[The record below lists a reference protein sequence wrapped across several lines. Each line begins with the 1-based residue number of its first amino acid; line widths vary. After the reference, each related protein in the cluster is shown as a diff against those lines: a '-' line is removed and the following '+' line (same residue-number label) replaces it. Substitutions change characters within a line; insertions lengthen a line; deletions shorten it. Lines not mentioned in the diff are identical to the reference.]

1 MKYLTVSSV
10 RICTFIILFLFVV
23 LTTLK
28 GQDASSND
36 FNKEGLKVGVVKN
49 SCLVKVEIKGK
60 AEVINLKE
68 IYSFLGVNK
77 LDRTYRS
84 IASLEQLKVQGKS
97 ANIDGE
103 AMISVIS
110 GNEGIILLIV
120 DANNPKNF
128 TYTAIKQRI
137 VRKGETKDLYHSQE
151 EGIQRPDLVTIT
163 RCGVAWVSYG
173 DGGMY
178 NLNFV
183 PFVIPKHIST
193 TFEGSSSTSQWDI
206 KVQDNNLNV
215 VDGNNILLKAELF
228 NGFSDIADSL
238 NSLVMWSGKTRN
250 VTNFTFNI
258 VEDTRSMAG
267 NDVLLEFAESDLSKL
282 INLSEKSASWESIE
296 VVKPLSNVI
305 RNNAS
310 YIPHVVIARNGIGIV
325 EIPNEGDVVRFY
337 HLGNKPYD
345 PNEKENPKIFRPAYS
360 INALGNL
367 FGYIE
372 VSGSDVNKQY
382 LSLFSPFYRFG
393 IKIELG
399 FAVKR
404 EFSVLAMTNSVYVA
418 EGNGSVKAM
427 VSITNL
433 QME

>member
-1 MKYLTVSSV
+1 MKYSTVSSA
-10 RICTFIILFLFVV
+10 RICSFIILFLFVV

-215 VDGNNILLKAELF
+215 VDGNNVLLKAELF

-250 VTNFTFNI
+250 VSNFTFNI

-282 INLSEKSASWESIE
+282 INFSEKSASWESIE
-296 VVKPLSNVI
+296 IVKPLSNVI

-372 VSGSDVNKQY
+372 VSGSDASKQY

-399 FAVKR
+399 FTVKR
-404 EFSVLAMTNSVYVA
+404 EFSVLALTNSVYIA

>member
-1 MKYLTVSSV
+1 MKHSTILRV
-10 RICTFIILFLFVV
+10 RFCTFIILFLFTS
-23 LTTLK
+23 LTTIK
-28 GQDASSND
+28 SQDASSVD
-36 FNKEGLKVGVVKN
+36 FNKDGLKVGVVKN

-60 AEVINLKE
+60 ADILNLKD

-84 IASLEQLKVQGKS
+84 IASIEQMKVQGKS
-97 ANIDGE
+97 ATIDGE
-103 AMISVIS
+103 AMLSVIS

-120 DANNPKNF
+120 DANNTKNF

-163 RCGVAWVSYG
+163 KNGVAWLSYG
-173 DGGMY
+173 NGGLY

-183 PFVIPKHIST
+183 PFVVPKYIST
-193 TFEGSSSTSQWDI
+193 SFEGSNSTSQWDI
-206 KVQDNNLNV
+206 VVNEGNITVMDANKV
-215 VDGNNILLKAELF
+215 LLKVELF
-228 NGFSDIADSL
+228 NGFSDVADSL
-238 NSLVMWSGKTRN
+238 NSIVKWGGKTRN
-250 VTNFTFNI
+250 PNNFTFNI

-267 NDVLLEFAESDLSKL
+267 NDVLLEFAQSDLTKL
-282 INLSEKSASWESIE
+282 INFTEKNSSWESIE
-296 VVKPLSNVI
+296 IVKPLASIIHND
-305 RNNAS
+305 AS

-325 EIPNEGDVVRFY
+325 EIPNEGDVVRYY
-337 HLGNKPYD
+337 HLGNKPFD
-345 PNEKENPKIFRPAYS
+345 PNEKDNPKIFRPAYS

-372 VSGSDVNKQY
+372 VSGTDAQKKY

-399 FAVKR
+399 FDVKR
-404 EFSVLAMTNSVYVA
+404 ETSILTTTNSVLLSEG
-418 EGNGSVKAM
+418 EGNVKST
-427 VSITNL
+427 VGITDL
-433 QME
+433 DMQ